1 MSDNTNIQKREVT
14 GEPERIRS
22 GPTYVPA
29 VDIVEQGDELLLI
42 ADVPGATADGI
53 DIDFERGRLT
63 VTARVE
69 TRQEPGTD
77 YFLREY
83 GVGDFVRTFQISEAI
98 DAAKIEAEINAGV
111 LTVHLPKA
119 ETAKSRKIAI
129 RSN

>member
-14 GEPERIRS
+14 GEPERTRT

-29 VDIVEQGDELLLI
+29 VDIVEQGDELMLI
-42 ADVPGATADGI
+42 ADVPGATAEGI

-69 TRQEPGTD
+69 TRQDPSTN

-83 GVGDFVRTFQISEAI
+83 GIGDFVRTFQISEAI
-98 DAAKIEAEINAGV
+98 DASKIEAEVNAGV

-119 ETAKSRKIAI
+119 EAAKSRKIAI
-129 RSN
+129 KSN